1 MGSESKKMA
10 VFKKDGVHKLG
21 ASYIPAEIP
30 HRKSH
35 EEEIVRTFLPL
46 TENKVQIPWSLL
58 VTGPSGTGKTVTVKK
73 AINSILRIAKERGT
87 KLLTSYLN
95 CRFAST
101 DFSLAQMIVI
111 SAIRDISSRG
121 FGVTELISATE
132 SYLREEGANM
142 ILVLDDFDVF
152 FRANRYRSKTIDEL
166 LKVHES
172 GYGRIYTVLVAVEDI
187 SQSFQEK
194 WISNYVWRTREKYR
208 PYTYEEVFEILSNR
222 TEEAFQPGAM
232 NEDLILMASRM
243 TEKFGYGSA
252 RYGLELMLAS
262 GLEAEWRQVQRVM
275 PEHLRIAQGRIESV
289 LSFETIKSLSESAK
303 IALSKLVNLLKEND
317 LAYIDL
323 KDSLPELDKN
333 IMAELKRLDL
343 EGLLDFLDR
352 GVVKVG
358 LIGCPAESLGRFL
371 NSTST

>member
-1 MGSESKKMA
+1 MA
-10 VFKKDGVHKLG
+10 VFKKDGIHKLG

-30 HRKSH
+30 HRRSH

-46 TENKVQIPWSLL
+46 TERKTQIPWSLL

-73 AINSILRIAKERGT
+73 AINRIVETAREKGT

-101 DFSLAQMIVI
+101 DFSLAQMIAM
-111 SAIRDISSRG
+111 SAIRNISGRG
-121 FGVTELISATE
+121 FSATELISATD
-132 SYLREEGANM
+132 SYLSEEDVDM

-152 FRANRYRSKTIDEL
+152 FRANRYRSKTIDDL
-166 LKVHES
+166 LKMHES
-172 GYGRIYTVLVAVEDI
+172 GHSKIYTIMVAVEDV

-194 WISNYVWRTREKYR
+194 WISNYVWRTKEKYK
-208 PYTYEEVFEILSNR
+208 PYTYEEVFEILANR
-222 TEEAFQPGAM
+222 VEEAFQPDVVS
-232 NEDLILMASRM
+232 EDLILMASRM

-262 GLEAEWRQVQRVM
+262 GLEAEWRQGRRVM
-275 PEHLRIAQGRIESV
+275 PEHLRIAQGRIESL
-289 LSFETIKSLSESAK
+289 LSLETIRSLSEPAK
-303 IALSKLVNLLKEND
+303 AVLSKLVNLLKDSD

-323 KDSLPELDKN
+323 ESSLPELDKN
-333 IMAELKRLDL
+333 VMREMRRLDL
-343 EGLLDFLDR
+343 EGLLDFLEK
-352 GVVKVG
+352 GGVKVG

-371 NSTST
+371 GSGA